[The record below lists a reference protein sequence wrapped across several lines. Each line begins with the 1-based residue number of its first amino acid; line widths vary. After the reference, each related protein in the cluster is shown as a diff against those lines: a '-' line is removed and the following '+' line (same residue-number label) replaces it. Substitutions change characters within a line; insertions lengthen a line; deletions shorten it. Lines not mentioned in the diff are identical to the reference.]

1 MTIEPLPVPSLLGP
15 GRPGLS
21 KEEVAANHRERIL
34 YAAARLAE
42 KKGYSAT
49 TIADITRTAGVDGRA
64 FYAAFADK
72 QEAFMAV
79 HELGVQQ
86 VMSATAGAFF
96 TGASWPERIWAAGR
110 AFTGFLQSNPMIA
123 HVGFVEAYAV
133 GPAAVQR
140 VEDSHV
146 TFTIFLQEGY
156 QEKPRRTPPSR
167 LALEA
172 IITCIFEIVYR
183 EARSRPDDP
192 RVSGML
198 GHMAF
203 LALAPF
209 LGAVEANAFIGGKL
223 ES

>member
-1 MTIEPLPVPSLLGP
+1 
-15 GRPGLS
+15 
-21 KEEVAANHRERIL
+21 
-34 YAAARLAE
+34 
-42 KKGYSAT
+42 
-49 TIADITRTAGVDGRA
+49 
-64 FYAAFADK
+64 
-72 QEAFMAV
+72 MAV

-96 TGASWPERIWAAGR
+96 AGASWPERIWEAGR

-133 GPAAVQR
+133 GPGSGPASRGQPRARSRSSCRRAIRQ
-140 VEDSHV
+140 
-146 TFTIFLQEGY
+146 
-156 QEKPRRTPPSR
+156 KPRRTPPSR

-172 IITCIFEIVYR
+172 IITSIFEIVYR

>member
-1 MTIEPLPVPSLLGP
+1 
-15 GRPGLS
+15 
-21 KEEVAANHRERIL
+21 
-34 YAAARLAE
+34 
-42 KKGYSAT
+42 
-49 TIADITRTAGVDGRA
+49 
-64 FYAAFADK
+64 
-72 QEAFMAV
+72 V

-96 TGASWPERIWAAGR
+96 TGASWPERMWEAGR

-156 QEKPRRTPPSR
+156 QQKPRRTPPSR
-167 LALEA
+167 VALEA
-172 IITCIFEIVYR
+172 IITSIFEIVYR
-183 EARSRPDDP
+183 EVRGRKDAR
-192 RVSGML
+192 VTGML

-209 LGAVEANAFIGGKL
+209 LGPAEANRFIDQKL
-223 ES
+223 KG